1 VPVLNFLTCLAVC
14 TALLLPAPAAAQGGP
29 PGSIPDRPAAT
40 RPVRPRAP
48 RLPPLPEAQWT
59 AAHKAVLSKFVTSGD
74 PGNALRTWL
83 HIPELAEN
91 LLTFQTYLMT
101 TASTLTPRHRE
112 LLVLRTG
119 WLLND
124 DYTWSEHVPVA
135 RRAGLTAADVRRVA
149 EGPDARGWTSFE
161 ATLLRLADQLVR
173 NTSITNATYAAL
185 TAEYDLPHT
194 MDAVM
199 TVANVTTLGLMHNAL
214 GVQPD
219 AWNPDRIPSDVPYRV
234 VVPNPEPALKVA
246 RVAPE
251 PGTGLAVTRTFARH
265 KALAAARI
273 GSNYVN
279 RTSKL
284 DPKLRELMILRT
296 GWDCRSEYEWA
307 QHVGSV
313 GRAREMGMPVEN
325 IARGPGVASWNPTER
340 ALLTAADELYRDSA
354 ISDATWKELSSRLD
368 QVMVVNA
375 LISAANYRQVS
386 MALNAFGVQLD
397 PGDEPFPNLGA
408 K

>member
-1 VPVLNFLTCLAVC
+1 
-14 TALLLPAPAAAQGGP
+14 
-29 PGSIPDRPAAT
+29 
-40 RPVRPRAP
+40 VRPRAP
-48 RLPPLPEAQWT
+48 RVTPLPETQWT
-59 AAHKAVLSKFVTSGD
+59 AGHRAVVAKLVSDKG

-83 HIPELAEN
+83 NIPELAEN
-91 LLTFQTYLMT
+91 LLIFQTYLMT
-101 TASTLTPRHRE
+101 TSTLSPRHRE
-112 LLVLRTG
+112 ILILRTG

-124 DYTWSEHVPVA
+124 EYTWSEHVPVA
-135 RRAGLTAADVRRVA
+135 RRAGLSAADVHRVA
-149 EGPDARGWTSFE
+149 EGPDARGWTPFD

-173 NTSITNATYAAL
+173 NSSITDATYAAV
-185 TAEYDLPHT
+185 TAEFDVPHT

-199 TVANVTTLGLMHNAL
+199 TVANGTTLGLMHNAL

-219 AWNPDRIPSDVPYRV
+219 SWNSDRIPTDVPYRV
-234 VVPNPEPALKVA
+234 TVPAREPALRVP
-246 RVAPE
+246 RVAPQ
-251 PGTGLAVTRTFARH
+251 PGTGLAIIRTFAH
-265 KALAAARI
+265 HQPLAAARV
-273 GSNYVN
+273 GANYVN

-296 GWDCRSEYEWA
+296 GWNCQAEYEWA

-325 IARGPGVASWNPTER
+325 IARGPSVASWNPTER

-368 QVMVVNA
+368 TVMVVNA

-386 MALNAFGVQLD
+386 MALNAFGVQID
-397 PGDEPFPNLGA
+397 PGDERFPDIGL